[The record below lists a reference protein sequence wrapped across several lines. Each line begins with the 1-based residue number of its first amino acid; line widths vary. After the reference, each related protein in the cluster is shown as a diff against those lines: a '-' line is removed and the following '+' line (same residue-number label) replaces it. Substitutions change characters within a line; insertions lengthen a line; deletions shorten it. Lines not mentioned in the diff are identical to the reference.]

1 MADIKEK
8 IQDLVEEVVEKLKGN
23 PTLLAQFKTEPV
35 KALEK
40 LIGKDL
46 PDEQIEKVI
55 SLVKAKLLKDKIE
68 DSVDEFVTL
77 VSQVMSDK
85 PLFFLINSYTTGLS
99 PLTMK
104 YIIDMRV
111 ANRFGGKT
119 EVGELGLKVT
129 QTGGYLPC
137 GASARWQS
145 DGADEK

>member
-68 DSVDEFVTL
+68 DSVDEL
-77 VSQVMSDK
+77 EDK
-85 PLFFLINSYTTGLS
+85 AEDVVDDVKDVLKGLGGLFS
-99 PLTMK
+99 K
-104 YIIDMRV
+104 
-111 ANRFGGKT
+111 K
-119 EVGELGLKVT
+119 
-129 QTGGYLPC
+129 
-137 GASARWQS
+137 
-145 DGADEK
+145 